1 MKILKD
7 KTAIITGA
15 TRGIGR
21 GIAETFAKHG
31 ANVLFT
37 YSSSSSLAKEIENHL
52 SKEGVFVKGFKS
64 DASSFEDCQ
73 KLVDEITK
81 QFEVIDILINNAG
94 ITKDNLF
101 LRMSED
107 DWNEVINTNLNGVF
121 KISKLVVKGML
132 KSRWGRIINIS
143 SISGAMGNP
152 GQTNYS
158 ASKAGVD
165 AFTRSLAKEL
175 GSRNITVNS
184 IAPGFIET
192 DMTEGVLDQE
202 IIDKIPLKRAG
213 RVEDVAS
220 LVNFLCSEESNYITG
235 QTLVV
240 DGGLFMK

>member
-1 MKILKD
+1 MENKK
-7 KTAIITGA
+7 AIVTGGN
-15 TRGIGR
+15 RGIGK
-21 GIAETFAKHG
+21 GIVKGLLDQGYKVLATCRDVSSFDYSHAE
-31 ANVLFT
+31 L
-37 YSSSSSLAKEIENHL
+37 SLADLDITNVSSVEK
-52 SKEGVFVKGFKS
+52 FKNN
-64 DASSFEDCQ
+64 
-73 KLVDEITK
+73 VDE
-81 QFEVIDILINNAG
+81 FEPDILINNAG

-107 DWNEVINTNLNGVF
+107 DWENVINTNLNGVF
-121 KISKLVVKGML
+121 KITKLVVRGML
-132 KSRWGRIINIS
+132 KKRWGRIINIS
-143 SISGAMGNP
+143 SISGSMGNP

-192 DMTEGVLDQE
+192 DMTEAVLDQD
-202 IIDKIPLKRAG
+202 IIDKIPLKRPG
-213 RVEDVAS
+213 KPEDIAS
-220 LVNFLCSEESNYITG
+220 LVHFLSSEQSNYITG